1 VNAYFEWKT
10 AICHHSEYPHL
21 KRLFMEVHHPHHLS
35 HKKKW
40 QEYLLECIMLFVAV
54 SLGFFAEN
62 MRERQIE
69 KHREISYLRNVHED
83 LLIDMKNIKTVVQ
96 ANTIRLSMVDSLQA
110 ALNNANP
117 SLPDLYYYIRNLVLR
132 ATFESSHIGFDQI
145 KSAGGLRMI
154 RSAEIISGIQ
164 EYERILN
171 SVMKLED
178 TRERSLEQAR
188 FKMARVIDATTNYE
202 MTLQQ
207 NLGAI
212 RFQRPTHAGPF
223 AAPER
228 ATFHEMLNLIIIG
241 TNTNRYLNQSMT
253 NLHTI
258 AEKLDRAILQEYGE
272 QFQDL

>member
-1 VNAYFEWKT
+1 
-10 AICHHSEYPHL
+10 
-21 KRLFMEVHHPHHLS
+21 MEVHHPHHLS

-40 QEYLLECIMLFVAV
+40 KEYILEFIMLFVAV

-83 LLIDMKNIKTVVQ
+83 LLIDMKNIDAVVE
-96 ANTIRLSMVDSLQA
+96 ANAIRLSMVDSL
-110 ALNNANP
+110 LVSLKKNNP
-117 SLPDLYYYIRNLVLR
+117 SLPDLYYYTRNLVLR

-145 KSAGGLRMI
+145 KSAGGFRMI

-188 FKMARVIDATTNYE
+188 FKMARVIDANTNYE

-212 RFQRPTHAGPF
+212 RFQRPSHPAPF
-223 AAPER
+223 AAPEQ
-228 ATFHEMLNLIIIG
+228 ATFNEMLNLIIIG

-253 NLHTI
+253 NLHSI
-258 AEKLDRAILQEYGE
+258 AKKLDQAILKEYGE
-272 QFQDL
+272 QFDDH